1 MNTLGV
7 ISDTHGLLRE
17 DAVALLQGVEHIVH
31 AGDIG
36 NPTIIER
43 LERVA
48 PVSAIR
54 GNVDVEPWAS
64 MFPDTLQVTLFG
76 QKIFVIHDRKDMTF
90 APAMMG
96 INLVISGHSHHASI
110 ESCDDAIYLNPGS
123 AGPRRFR
130 LPITLAKVQIIHGR
144 LVPKIYEIASDLHRQ
159 HV

>member
-17 DAVALLQGVEHIVH
+17 GAVTLLRGVDHIVH

-36 NPTIIER
+36 DPAIIER

-54 GNVDVEPWAS
+54 GNIDVEPWAS
-64 MFPDTLQVTLFG
+64 VFADTLQVTLFG
-76 QKIFVIHDRKDMTF
+76 HKIFVIHDRKDMTF
-90 APAMMG
+90 APAAMG
-96 INLVISGHSHHASI
+96 VKLVISGHSHRAGI
-110 ESCDDAIYLNPGS
+110 ESRDDAIYLNPGS

-130 LPITLAKVQIIHGR
+130 LPITLAIVQIIHGR
-144 LVPKIYEIASDLHRQ
+144 LVPRICEIASDDERP
-159 HV
+159 

>member
-7 ISDTHGLLRE
+7 IADTHGLLRE
-17 DAVALLQGVEHIVH
+17 EAVALLQGVDHIVH

-36 NPTIIER
+36 NPEIIER
-43 LERVA
+43 LQRVA

-64 MFPDTLQVTLFG
+64 MFADTLHVTLFG
-76 QKIFVIHDRKDMTF
+76 QKIFVIHDRKAMTF

-96 INLVISGHSHHASI
+96 IDLVISGHAHRAGI
-110 ESCDDAIYLNPGS
+110 ESRDDVIYLNPDS

-130 LPITLAKVQIIHGR
+130 LPITLARVQIIHGR
-144 LVPKIYEIASDLHRQ
+144 LLPRIYEIASDLS
-159 HV
+159 

>member
-17 DAVALLQGVEHIVH
+17 EAAALLQGVDHIVH

-36 NPTIIER
+36 NPAIIER

-48 PVSAIR
+48 PVSAVR

-64 MFPDTLQVTLFG
+64 MFADTLQMTLFG
-76 QKIFVIHDRKDMTF
+76 QKISVIHDRKDITF

-96 INLVISGHSHHASI
+96 INLVISGHSHRAGI
-110 ESCDDAIYLNPGS
+110 ESRDDVVYLNPGS

-130 LPITLAKVQIIHGR
+130 LPITLAKVQIIDGR
-144 LVPKIYEIASDLHRQ
+144 LVPRIYEIASDGR
-159 HV
+159 

>member
-17 DAVALLQGVEHIVH
+17 DAVALLQGVDHIVH

-43 LERVA
+43 LERIA

-64 MFPDTLQVTLFG
+64 LFADTLQVTLFG
-76 QKIFVIHDRKDMTF
+76 QKIFVIL
-90 APAMMG
+90 AM
-96 INLVISGHSHHASI
+96 
-110 ESCDDAIYLNPGS
+110 
-123 AGPRRFR
+123 
-130 LPITLAKVQIIHGR
+130 VQIIHGR
-144 LVPKIYEIASDLHRQ
+144 LVPRICEIASDLH
-159 HV
+159 

>member
-17 DAVALLQGVEHIVH
+17 DAVALLQGVDHIVH

-36 NPTIIER
+36 NPAIIER

-64 MFPDTLQVTLFG
+64 MFADTLHVMLFG
-76 QKIFVIHDRKDMTF
+76 QTIFVIHDRKDMTF

-96 INLVISGHSHHASI
+96 INLVISGHSHRAGI
-110 ESCDDAIYLNPGS
+110 ESRDDVIYLNPGS

-130 LPITLAKVQIIHGR
+130 LPITLARVQIVDGR
-144 LVPKIYEIASDLHRQ
+144 LVPKIYEIASDGR
-159 HV
+159 

>member
-1 MNTLGV
+1 MNILGV

-17 DAVALLQGVEHIVH
+17 DAVALLQGVDHIVH

-54 GNVDVEPWAS
+54 GNVDVEPW
-64 MFPDTLQVTLFG
+64 FPDTLQMTLFG

-90 APAMMG
+90 APARMG
-96 INLVISGHSHHASI
+96 INLVISGHSHRASI
-110 ESCDDAIYLNPGS
+110 ESRDDVIYLNPGS
-123 AGPRRFR
+123 AGPRRFG
-130 LPITLAKVQIIHGR
+130 LPITLAMVQIIHGR
-144 LVPKIYEIASDLHRQ
+144 LVPKIYEIASDLY
-159 HV
+159 

>member
-17 DAVALLQGVEHIVH
+17 EAVALLQGVDHIVH

-36 NPTIIER
+36 NPAIIER

-54 GNVDVEPWAS
+54 GNIDVEPWAS
-64 MFPDTLQVTLFG
+64 MFADTLHVTLFG

-96 INLVISGHSHHASI
+96 INLVISGHSHRASI
-110 ESCDDAIYLNPGS
+110 ESRDDAVYLNPGS

-130 LPITLAKVQIIHGR
+130 LPITLARVQIIDGR
-144 LVPKIYEIASDLHRQ
+144 LVPKIYEIASDGR
-159 HV
+159 